1 MTLSDRDSF
10 RLKTVQKYFLAKSVS
25 KAERFAIIGFT
36 LKSSIIFT
44 KRSISDSFL
53 TILGRIEVK

>member
-25 KAERFAIIGFT
+25 KAERFAIISFT